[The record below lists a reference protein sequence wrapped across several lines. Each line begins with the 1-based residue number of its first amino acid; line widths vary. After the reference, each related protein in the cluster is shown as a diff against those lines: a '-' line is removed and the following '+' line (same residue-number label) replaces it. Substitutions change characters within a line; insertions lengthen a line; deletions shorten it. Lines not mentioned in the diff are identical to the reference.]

1 MESCVG
7 NCALIDVRLALIP
20 QKHPRTHENP
30 FCHVITSRIGTA
42 LSPSTSMTAPHCESD
57 QTSGL
62 AWSALYQIQFWVE
75 APSFISDIYSWSS
88 PLSEAS
94 CIWLSLWPQSS
105 QPLWKNPAVAVCV
118 PFGLIAGG
126 VERANYQ
133 QLLSPRRA

>member
-1 MESCVG
+1 MENCVG
-7 NCALIDVRLALIP
+7 SRALNDVGLALIL
-20 QKHPRTHENP
+20 QKHPRTHENT

-42 LSPSTSMTAPHCESD
+42 LSPSTSTTALHCGSN

-62 AWSALYQIQFWVE
+62 AWGALYQIQFWVE

-105 QPLWKNPAVAVCV
+105 QPLWKNPAVHLTCIAWLRRVCSV
-118 PFGLIAGG
+118 WPASL
-126 VERANYQ
+126 VE
-133 QLLSPRRA
+133 